1 MRSSI
6 ESPVPESINVR
17 GIAMSR
23 GIGAVAFP
31 MPPKPIW
38 SGIPLY
44 SEVPSCPGSRLPA
57 LPLLSPSLCC
67 GSSPAWAPNCTI
79 NQEGHIL

>member
-17 GIAMSR
+17 GIAMGR

-38 SGIPLY
+38 SSIPFY
-44 SEVPSCPGSRLPA
+44 PEVPSCPGSWLPP
-57 LPLLSPSLCC
+57 LPLLSLSLCC
-67 GSSPAWAPNCTI
+67 GSSPPWAPNCTI
-79 NQEGHIL
+79 NQEGLML